1 MAIFESYLL
10 VESLGLTDQLLV
22 KGERE
27 GSMKEKLRGNSQESD
42 LTCAA

>member
-10 VESLGLTDQLLV
+10 VKSLGISDRLLV

-27 GSMKEKLRGNSQESD
+27 GSIREKLRGNSQESD
-42 LTCAA
+42 LINA